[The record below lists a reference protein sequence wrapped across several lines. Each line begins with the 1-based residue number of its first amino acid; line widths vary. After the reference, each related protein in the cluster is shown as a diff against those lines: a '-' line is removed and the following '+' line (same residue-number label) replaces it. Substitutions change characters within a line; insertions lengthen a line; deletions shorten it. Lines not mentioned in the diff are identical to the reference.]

1 MSVMVLDVKTYEKIS
16 NSGSLLNK
24 VFYGK
29 NFSFDY
35 LYELSKILYN
45 FNVASYNETYL
56 DKENV
61 DFVFAEKINKNS
73 KEKFNNVFELLKS
86 LQCVRYNIIYS
97 KYDFKKD
104 IEGYKSIEFLE
115 SAIKR
120 IKDYI
125 IENMEEYKISK
136 WG

>member
-1 MSVMVLDVKTYEKIS
+1 MSVMVLDVKTYEKIT
-16 NSGSLLNK
+16 NSGYLLNK

-45 FNVASYNETYL
+45 LNVVSYNETYL
-56 DKENV
+56 DNENV
-61 DFVFAEKINKNS
+61 DFVFDEKINKNS
-73 KEKFNNVFELLKS
+73 KEKFNNMFELLKS
-86 LQCVRYNIIYS
+86 LQCVRYNINFDENSLKADSEEYNSLI
-97 KYDFKKD
+97 
-104 IEGYKSIEFLE
+104 FLE
-115 SAIKR
+115 KVINR

>member
-16 NSGSLLNK
+16 NSGNLLSK

-29 NFSFDY
+29 SFFFDY
-35 LYELSKILYN
+35 LYELSKILYDLN
-45 FNVASYNETYL
+45 IESYNETYL
-56 DKENV
+56 DNENV

-73 KEKFNNVFELLKS
+73 KEKFNNIFELLKS
-86 LQCVRYNIIYS
+86 LQCVRYNINFDENSLKADSEEYNSLI
-97 KYDFKKD
+97 
-104 IEGYKSIEFLE
+104 FLE
-115 SAIKR
+115 KVINR

-125 IENMEEYKISK
+125 IENMEEYKIST

>member
-45 FNVASYNETYL
+45 LNVVSYNETYL
-56 DKENV
+56 DNENV
-61 DFVFAEKINKNS
+61 DFVFDEKINKNS
-73 KEKFNNVFELLKS
+73 KEKFNNMFELLKS
-86 LQCVRYNIIYS
+86 LQCVRYNINFDENSLKADSEEYNSLI
-97 KYDFKKD
+97 
-104 IEGYKSIEFLE
+104 FLE
-115 SAIKR
+115 KVINR

>member
-1 MSVMVLDVKTYEKIS
+1 MSVMVLDVKTYEKIT
-16 NSGSLLNK
+16 NSGNLLSK

-45 FNVASYNETYL
+45 LNVVSYNETYL
-56 DKENV
+56 DNENV
-61 DFVFAEKINKNS
+61 DFVFTEKINKNS
-73 KEKFNNVFELLKS
+73 KEKFNNIFELLKS
-86 LQCVRYNIIYS
+86 LQCLRYNINFDENSLKADSEEYNSLI
-97 KYDFKKD
+97 
-104 IEGYKSIEFLE
+104 FLE
-115 SAIKR
+115 KVINR

-125 IENMEEYKISK
+125 IENMEEYKIST

>member
-16 NSGSLLNK
+16 NSGNLLSK

-45 FNVASYNETYL
+45 LNVVSYNETYL
-56 DKENV
+56 DNENV
-61 DFVFAEKINKNS
+61 DFVFTEKINKNS
-73 KEKFNNVFELLKS
+73 KEKFNNIFELLKS
-86 LQCVRYNIIYS
+86 LQCLRYNINFDENSLKADSEEYNSLI
-97 KYDFKKD
+97 
-104 IEGYKSIEFLE
+104 FLE
-115 SAIKR
+115 KVINR

-125 IENMEEYKISK
+125 IENMEEYKIST

>member
-1 MSVMVLDVKTYEKIS
+1 MSVMVLDVKTYEKIT
-16 NSGSLLNK
+16 NSGYLLSK

-29 NFSFDY
+29 SFSFDY

-45 FNVASYNETYL
+45 LNVVSYNETYL
-56 DKENV
+56 DNENV

-73 KEKFNNVFELLKS
+73 KKKFNNVFELLKS
-86 LQCVRYNIIYS
+86 LQCIRYNINFDENSLKADSEEYNSLI
-97 KYDFKKD
+97 
-104 IEGYKSIEFLE
+104 FLE
-115 SAIKR
+115 KVISR